1 MTERQKNFYGLT
13 KGEDGLYHS
22 EYGDTFTERD
32 LRTGPLPA
40 IMTLA
45 LIGGMV
51 GCFVVGG
58 IKALAQGGR
67 KTPAIVQKQAT
78 NPALTNATHFV
89 SSER

>member
-1 MTERQKNFYGLT
+1 MTEQQKNFYGLT

-22 EYGDTFTERD
+22 EYGDTFTEKD
-32 LRTGPLPA
+32 LRRGPWPA
-40 IMTLA
+40 IMVLVA
-45 LIGGMV
+45 FAGMV

-67 KTPAIVQKQAT
+67 KAPAIVQKQAV

>member
-1 MTERQKNFYGLT
+1 MTEQTKNFYGLT

-22 EYGDTFTERD
+22 KDGDTFTERD
-32 LRTGPLPA
+32 LRTGPWAA
-40 IMTLA
+40 IMTLVLFA
-45 LIGGMV
+45 GMV

-58 IKALAQGGR
+58 VKALARGG
-67 KTPAIVQKQAT
+67 KKAPAIEQKQAV